1 MKEKATLE
9 QTRIMTNCQGTLKPI
24 VQPEKFANFQ
34 VKKKIFSD
42 KYISPTG
49 LHNCTKTGSS

>member
-24 VQPEKFANFQ
+24 VQPEKICQFSSKEKNF
-34 VKKKIFSD
+34 
-42 KYISPTG
+42 
-49 LHNCTKTGSS
+49 L